1 MFSFGH
7 SSKREGEAPGRISRQ
22 QQISV
27 FNDRQK
33 DVQVAQIEER
43 GGGHSGKVR
52 KKLFFSGG
60 VPLAN

>member
-1 MFSFGH
+1 MFSSGH

-22 QQISV
+22 QQSSV

-43 GGGHSGKVR
+43 GGVIQAKSE
-52 KKLFFSGG
+52 KKLFFQE
-60 VPLAN
+60 VFP